1 MSTFPAV
8 EAYRAELRATNYCR
22 LDDAALAEV
31 LRRYAA
37 SRHSSA
43 IEGIHPSPEQE
54 AFYAM
59 LHDLRVPQDLASAYS
74 RRFLHER
81 IVGPALA
88 RQAEREDMA
97 ARA

>member
-1 MSTFPAV
+1 MTTFPVV
-8 EAYRAELRATNYCR
+8 EAYRAELQMTDYRR
-22 LDDAALAEV
+22 LDDAELAEV
-31 LRRYAA
+31 RRRYAA

-43 IEGIHPSPEQE
+43 IEGTHPTAEQE

-59 LHDLRVPQDLASAYS
+59 LHDLRVPRDLASAYS

-81 IVGPALA
+81 IVGPALT
-88 RQAEREDMA
+88 RQVEREDVA